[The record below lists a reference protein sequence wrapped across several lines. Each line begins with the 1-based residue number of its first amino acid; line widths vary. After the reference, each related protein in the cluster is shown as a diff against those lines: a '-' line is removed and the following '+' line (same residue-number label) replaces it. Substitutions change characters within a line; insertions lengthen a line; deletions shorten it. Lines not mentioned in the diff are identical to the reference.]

1 MGISVGPHRGLAS
14 TLAKTDLDPRQ
25 LWCHN
30 DSIIAPFWWR
40 MASLTIKNIP
50 EDLLERLRAKAASD
64 RRSLTKEVVHLLETV
79 LAGESADAEGRLRAE
94 SESQV
99 AAWRRLA
106 GRWKSDRT
114 LAEETPDIYE
124 KRTSGREV
132 DL

>member
-1 MGISVGPHRGLAS
+1 
-14 TLAKTDLDPRQ
+14 
-25 LWCHN
+25 
-30 DSIIAPFWWR
+30 

-50 EDLLERLRAKAASD
+50 EGLLERLRAKAASD

-79 LAGESADAEGRLRAE
+79 LAGESADADDRLRAE

-106 GRWKSDRT
+106 GRWKSERT
-114 LAEETPDIYE
+114 LEEETQDIYGT
-124 KRTSGREV
+124 RTSGREV